1 MRLLARASVSVV
13 FVLLAACATV
23 PQPDGQPTGN
33 PGLDAWNSLVS
44 GNRSF
49 QTGSI
54 TFSGLNRRLD
64 SQNPP
69 ITVLSCS
76 DSRVPPELVFHQSL
90 NRVFIIRSAGNIA
103 DTFGIA
109 SIEYA
114 ISKGYTKLLVVLA
127 HEKCGAVEESIPGE
141 PEPGKPTESLYA
153 LVMRIRDGFQPPN
166 CAMSDPGCWTRR
178 TRENAQFAVED
189 LKKRSAVIKKAIDV
203 DKLPVVVAYYDLDRN
218 VTVWQAI
225 NIDIPVPSSHE

>member
-1 MRLLARASVSVV
+1 MRVFPRLFAASL

-23 PQPDGQPTGN
+23 PPPPTPTGN
-33 PGLDAWNSLVS
+33 PGRDAWDSLVN

-54 TFSGLNRRLD
+54 AYSGLNRRLD

-69 ITVLSCS
+69 ITMLACS

-90 NRVFIIRSAGNIA
+90 NRLFIVRSAGNIA
-103 DTFGIA
+103 DAFGIA

-114 ISKGYTKLLVVLA
+114 ITKGYTKLLVVLA

-153 LVMRIRDGFQPPN
+153 LVMRIRDSFLPPN
-166 CAMSDPGCWTRR
+166 CGMADQGCWTRR

-189 LKKRSAVIKKAIDV
+189 LKKRSPVIKKAIDE
-203 DKLPVVVAYYDLDRN
+203 DRLPVVVAYYDLDRN
-218 VTVWQAI
+218 VTVWQSI
-225 NIDIPVPSSHE
+225 NIDIPVLASHE